1 MPGRH
6 REFLKQVASL
16 PSIRSF
22 VEKYPDDTKL
32 CGAYDEC
39 LRQLRL
45 WRGKHIA
52 VVSKYIVQ
60 PARAEAKGQI
70 NGHLGTNGISDD
82 FQAESGEQLQGTGG
96 SALIPFLRQARDE
109 TIGIMGRVKE

>member
-1 MPGRH
+1 MPGKH
-6 REFLKQVASL
+6 REFLKQVAAL

-22 VEKYPDDTKL
+22 VENRPEDTKL

-60 PARAEAKGQI
+60 PARAEAKSQM
-70 NGHLGTNGISDD
+70 NGHSGSKEVSDD

-96 SALIPFLRQARDE
+96 SALIPFLRQSRDE
-109 TIGIMGRVKE
+109 TVGISTQTK